1 MSTLTEIR
9 RTRAR
14 PPVTPETRERLRA
27 AAKARWADPDAGAQ
41 LRAAIRNPNSR
52 ARISEAMKARWAD
65 PAAREKLMSE
75 KQASLAD
82 PVVRQRMSS
91 AAKVRWADPSARE
104 KFVASMR
111 GNKKRRSNKALVER

>member
-1 MSTLTEIR
+1 
-9 RTRAR
+9 
-14 PPVTPETRERLRA
+14 
-27 AAKARWADPDAGAQ
+27 
-41 LRAAIRNPNSR
+41 
-52 ARISEAMKARWAD
+52 MKARWAD

-111 GNKKRRSNKALVER
+111 GHKKRRPNKALVER